1 LIKQNAEQNNP
12 HKFDQE
18 AGSEIECYSGF
29 VARVDHWQSHCGLDK
44 KVDTKSKKKD
54 RGVDIQTRN
63 DFLAFAGVNRID
75 HKTSD
80 RDKKTEESRDDQFRT
95 KRRGL

>member
-1 LIKQNAEQNNP
+1 LIKQDAKQNSP

-18 AGSEIECYSGF
+18 AGSEIECYGGF
-29 VARVDHWQSHCGLDK
+29 VARVDNWQSHCGLEK
-44 KVDTKSKKKD
+44 KVNAESKKKV

-63 DFLAFAGVNRID
+63 DFLAFVGVNRVD

-80 RDKKTEESRDDQFRT
+80 RDGKTEESRDYQ
-95 KRRGL
+95 